1 MARVEHR
8 SRTGVDALEFSGGDG
23 HEGGSGGLVEAAGRN
38 GADSALREGIV
49 EHTFVAEVLRSLWR
63 KET

>member
-1 MARVEHR
+1 
-8 SRTGVDALEFSGGDG
+8 VDALEFSGGDG